1 MSEHARP
8 DVDAISQQGAP
19 GGFELVLASAAFR
32 TISDHIPGHELRA
45 MAAALV
51 QHPGPALTP
60 VIDLARQLVPIVLGS
75 DGQPTSRDRRF
86 ADPAWRTNPLLRRI
100 ALGYLASCQAVE
112 RIVADAEVDW
122 RTKER
127 VKLLADNLL
136 AAAAPTNN
144 PVLHPLS
151 WQRAIDT
158 GGRSWLRGLQQLVI
172 DMGAPPRLPATVDTT
187 AFSIGENIAATPG
200 KVVWRSELFE
210 LIQYAPTAETVDET
224 PVLFVASP
232 VNKYYLLD
240 LSPHRSVIAAELA
253 CGRQVFVIS
262 WVNPDQRHS
271 DAGLDE
277 YVSSILD
284 SLDAIDAITG
294 GDRAH
299 LLGLCGGGQ
308 LAVAVV
314 GYLAATG
321 RQARLATLTLAI
333 TVVDFE
339 RGGPQGA
346 LIDRKVAK
354 RAIARATKD
363 GLFDGKNSAVTFAWL
378 RPNDG
383 IWANVVNDYLLGQQ
397 PPAEPLLY
405 WAADQTNLA
414 LQLGVD
420 LLEMVVGNGFAAGT
434 VRVLDQAID
443 LRNVTVDT
451 YVLGASTDHIS
462 PWPDCYRTRALLGG
476 STTFVLARGGHAVA
490 VATPP
495 GNPKASYRT
504 GTSSTSDPEQWLA
517 ESTDNPG
524 SWWEHWNQWI
534 QECTPTTRPAPT
546 TLGSVS
552 TPVLAEAPGAYVRA
566 MLA

>member
-1 MSEHARP
+1 MPEHVRP

-32 TISDHIPGHELRA
+32 TISDHIPGHELRT

-60 VIDLARQLVPIVLGS
+60 VIDLVRSWSRSCWAATVRARRAIGASPIRRGA
-75 DGQPTSRDRRF
+75 PTRCY
-86 ADPAWRTNPLLRRI
+86 RRI
-100 ALGYLASCQAVE
+100 ALGYLACQAVE
-112 RIVADAEVDW
+112 RVVADAEVDW

-144 PVLHPLS
+144 PALHPLS

-240 LSPHRSVIAAELA
+240 LSAHRSVIAAELA
-253 CGRQVFVIS
+253 CGRQVFVVS

-277 YVSSILD
+277 YASSILD

-308 LAVAVV
+308 LAVAVA

-346 LIDRKVAK
+346 LIDRKVAR

-414 LQLGVD
+414 LRLGAD
-420 LLEMVVGNGFAAGT
+420 LLEMVVDNGFAGRDGAGT
-434 VRVLDQAID
+434 RSADRPAQRHGGHLRTGRID
-443 LRNVTVDT
+443 RPHL
-451 YVLGASTDHIS
+451 A
-462 PWPDCYRTRALLGG
+462 
-476 STTFVLARGGHAVA
+476 LARLLPHPRPARWIDDVRAGSRWARGRCRDPTRQSEGQLPHRHFVNAGSRAVA
-490 VATPP
+490 
-495 GNPKASYRT
+495 R
-504 GTSSTSDPEQWLA
+504 
-517 ESTDNPG
+517 
-524 SWWEHWNQWI
+524 
-534 QECTPTTRPAPT
+534 
-546 TLGSVS
+546 
-552 TPVLAEAPGAYVRA
+552 
-566 MLA
+566 

>member
-1 MSEHARP
+1 MPEHVRP

-32 TISDHIPGHELRA
+32 TISDHIPGHELRT
-45 MAAALV
+45 MAAALA

-60 VIDLARQLVPIVLGS
+60 VIDLVRQLVAIVLGS
-75 DGQPTSRDRRF
+75 DGQRTSRDRRF

-127 VKLLADNLL
+127 VRLLADNVL

-151 WQRAIDT
+151 WQCAIDT
-158 GGRSWLRGLQQLVI
+158 GGRSWLRGLRQLVT

-187 AFSIGENIAATPG
+187 AFSIGEDIAATAG
-200 KVVWRSELFE
+200 KVVWRSELLE

-277 YVSSILD
+277 YASSILD

-308 LAVAVV
+308 LAVAVA
-314 GYLAATG
+314 GYLCGHRAAGAVGDADAGDRRCRLRAG
-321 RQARLATLTLAI
+321 RAAGRTARSEGGKTSDRARHQRRVLRRQEQRCDVRLASTQRR
-333 TVVDFE
+333 D
-339 RGGPQGA
+339 
-346 LIDRKVAK
+346 
-354 RAIARATKD
+354 
-363 GLFDGKNSAVTFAWL
+363 
-378 RPNDG
+378 
-383 IWANVVNDYLLGQQ
+383 LGQCRERLS
-397 PPAEPLLY
+397 ARS
-405 WAADQTNLA
+405 AT
-414 LQLGVD
+414 
-420 LLEMVVGNGFAAGT
+420 AG
-434 VRVLDQAID
+434 
-443 LRNVTVDT
+443 
-451 YVLGASTDHIS
+451 
-462 PWPDCYRTRALLGG
+462 
-476 STTFVLARGGHAVA
+476 
-490 VATPP
+490 
-495 GNPKASYRT
+495 
-504 GTSSTSDPEQWLA
+504 
-517 ESTDNPG
+517 
-524 SWWEHWNQWI
+524 
-534 QECTPTTRPAPT
+534 
-546 TLGSVS
+546 
-552 TPVLAEAPGAYVRA
+552 
-566 MLA
+566 

>member
-1 MSEHARP
+1 
-8 DVDAISQQGAP
+8 
-19 GGFELVLASAAFR
+19 
-32 TISDHIPGHELRA
+32 

-51 QHPGPALTP
+51 QHPGPALRP
-60 VIDLARQLVPIVLGS
+60 VVDLVRQLVPIVLGS
-75 DGQPTSRDRRF
+75 DGQGMSRDRRF
-86 ADPAWRTNPLLRRI
+86 ADAAWHTNPLLRRI
-100 ALGYLASCQAVE
+100 AHGYLASCHAVE

-122 RTKER
+122 RTRER
-127 VKLLADNLL
+127 VRLLADNLL

-151 WQRAIDT
+151 WKRAIDT
-158 GGRSWLRGLQQLVI
+158 GGQSWMHGLQQLVT

-210 LIQYAPTAETVDET
+210 LIQYAPTTETVDET

-232 VNKYYLLD
+232 VNKFYLLD
-240 LSPHRSVIAAELA
+240 LSPHRSVITAELA
-253 CGRQVFVIS
+253 RGRQVFVIS
-262 WVNPDQRHS
+262 WVNPDQRHR

-277 YVSSILD
+277 YVSSIVAA
-284 SLDAIDAITG
+284 LDAIDGITD

-308 LAVAVV
+308 LAVAVA
-314 GYLAATG
+314 GYLAAIG

-333 TVVDFE
+333 TIVDFE

-346 LIDRKVAK
+346 LVDRKVAK

-363 GLFDGKNSAVTFAWL
+363 GLFDGRNSAVAFAWL

-414 LQLGVD
+414 LQLGAD
-420 LLEMVVGNGFAAGT
+420 LLEMVVDNGFAAGT
-434 VRVLDQAID
+434 VRVFDQTID
-443 LRNVTVDT
+443 LHNVTVDT

-462 PWPDCYRTRALLGG
+462 PWTDCYRTRAMLGG
-476 STTFVLARGGHAVA
+476 STTFVLAHGGHAVA
-490 VATPP
+490 IATPP
-495 GNPKASYRT
+495 GNPKSSYRT
-504 GTSSTSDPEQWLA
+504 GTSATLDPQQWLA

-534 QECTPTTRPAPT
+534 QQRTPTTRPAAT
-546 TLGSVS
+546 TLGSAS
-552 TPVLAEAPGAYVRA
+552 TPVLADAPGAYVLE

>member
-1 MSEHARP
+1 VFLLNRQHVTRL
-8 DVDAISQQGAP
+8 DVVNYISHGLSKIA
-19 GGFELVLASAAFR
+19 EEK
-32 TISDHIPGHELRA
+32 TEKE
-45 MAAALV
+45 
-51 QHPGPALTP
+51 
-60 VIDLARQLVPIVLGS
+60 
-75 DGQPTSRDRRF
+75 DGQADGERDGEGGS
-86 ADPAWRTNPLLRRI
+86 ALDPEVVAQLLLRRGADPLAPLTQRERDVL
-100 ALGYLASCQAVE
+100 ALM
-112 RIVADAEVDW
+112 AE
-122 RTKER
+122 
-127 VKLLADNLL
+127 
-136 AAAAPTNN
+136 
-144 PVLHPLS
+144 
-151 WQRAIDT
+151 
-158 GGRSWLRGLQQLVI
+158 GRSN
-172 DMGAPPRLPATVDTT
+172 P
-187 AFSIGENIAATPG
+187 EIAATLVITESAVSKHINSIFAKLGLYPHDAG
-200 KVVWRSELFE
+200 HRRVLAVLRYLGVNPALAGALAAEALMGDASLAW
-210 LIQYAPTAETVDET
+210 LINRARAD
-224 PVLFVASP
+224 F
-232 VNKYYLLD
+232 
-240 LSPHRSVIAAELA
+240 IAALPWA
-253 CGRQVFVIS
+253 TLGTIA
-262 WVNPDQRHS
+262 W
-271 DAGLDE
+271 
-277 YVSSILD
+277 ILIAYKFHQ
-284 SLDAIDAITG
+284 SMIDAITG

-308 LAVAVV
+308 LAVAVA

-363 GLFDGKNSAVTFAWL
+363 GFFDGKNSAVTFAWL

-414 LQLGVD
+414 LRLGAD
-420 LLEMVVGNGFAAGT
+420 LLEMVVCNGFAAGT

-462 PWPDCYRTRALLGG
+462 PWPDCYRTCALLGG

-504 GTSSTSDPEQWLA
+504 GTSSTLDPEQWLA

-534 QECTPTTRPAPT
+534 QERTPTTRPAPT